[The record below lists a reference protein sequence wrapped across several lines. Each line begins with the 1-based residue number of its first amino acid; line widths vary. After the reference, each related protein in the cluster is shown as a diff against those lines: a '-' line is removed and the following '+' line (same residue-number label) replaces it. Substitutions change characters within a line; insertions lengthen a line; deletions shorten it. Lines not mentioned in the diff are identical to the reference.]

1 MVNLNLKK
9 MSAYD
14 LILEAMKKITDVL
27 DSNKIQLTDNE
38 QKDILDMYGTLGDIL
53 EKHFGK

>member
-1 MVNLNLKK
+1 